1 MTDGTGFVKRG
12 TKFTVTDDLIV
23 TAKKSNSTFSILKK
37 LKGQADDMEVQV
49 ISISSAEALNLLKAS
64 LVTCS
69 ALSSA
74 FRSLLLKEDRSNP
87 ISKRLKIET

>member
-49 ISISSAEALNLLKAS
+49 ISISSAEVYITN
-64 LVTCS
+64 
-69 ALSSA
+69 
-74 FRSLLLKEDRSNP
+74 
-87 ISKRLKIET
+87 

>member
-1 MTDGTGFVKRG
+1 GPA
-12 TKFTVTDDLIV
+12 LV

-74 FRSLLLKEDRSNP
+74 FRSLLVKEDRSNP

>member
-1 MTDGTGFVKRG
+1 
-12 TKFTVTDDLIV
+12 
-23 TAKKSNSTFSILKK
+23 
-37 LKGQADDMEVQV
+37 MEVQV

-74 FRSLLLKEDRSNP
+74 FRSLLVKEDRSNP

>member
-1 MTDGTGFVKRG
+1 MTDGSGFVKRG

-74 FRSLLLKEDRSNP
+74 FRSLLVKEDRSNP

>member
-1 MTDGTGFVKRG
+1 MTDGSGFVKRG

-74 FRSLLLKEDRSNP
+74 LGVCL
-87 ISKRLKIET
+87 